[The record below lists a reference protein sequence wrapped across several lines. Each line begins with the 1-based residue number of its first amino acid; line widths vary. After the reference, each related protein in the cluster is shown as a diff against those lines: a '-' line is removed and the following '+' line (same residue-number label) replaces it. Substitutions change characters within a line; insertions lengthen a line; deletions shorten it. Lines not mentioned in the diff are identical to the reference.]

1 MIRFPRT
8 LTSGNITQKDEDTM
22 SKSPK
27 MSLDTSPYT
36 KYFGGVIQKM
46 GLQATIYESSRFL
59 HLGAKIPLPNQ
70 DGVLAR
76 VEISLWLSD
85 DQACWVVREFMVT
98 TANPFLVLQGSDL
111 LKHYG
116 KRPAYEKGDL
126 SKPNAQHWT
135 MTRAA
140 DFQALLTN
148 YDQVARELGK
158 PALFG
163 H

>member
-1 MIRFPRT
+1 
-8 LTSGNITQKDEDTM
+8 
-22 SKSPK
+22 
-27 MSLDTSPYT
+27 
-36 KYFGGVIQKM
+36 
-46 GLQATIYESSRFL
+46 
-59 HLGAKIPLPNQ
+59 

-85 DQACWVVREFMVT
+85 DQTCWVVREFTVT
-98 TANPFLVLQGSDL
+98 TANPFLVLSGSDL
-111 LKHYG
+111 LAHYG

-126 SKPNAQHWT
+126 SKPNARPLLT

-148 YDQVARELGK
+148 YDQLAKELGK